1 MSLSLIPAPPQPMPP
16 PSTLATTAAPRPFR
30 RGRVARGIEYGLWL
44 VSALFLGICGW
55 VWFDA
60 TRHQTEGDREIA
72 ERSPLTEAPRG
83 GWRPAYGSAVAKLE
97 IPRLGLSTVIF
108 EGTGED
114 VLLHGAGHLRGS
126 ALPGETG
133 NVVVAGHRDTFFR
146 PLRNL
151 REGDSIDLDLG
162 SGLRHYVV
170 AETEIVNPETTEVL
184 QANPRPMLTLVTCY
198 PFYFVGSAPQ
208 RFIARCR
215 EVKEAPVAE
224 AGKASSGLLSAGV
237 FQEGVVQEAPLRP
250 RRLASRRLAL
260 ARAKPAVVPA
270 VGEEPK

>member
-1 MSLSLIPAPPQPMPP
+1 M
-16 PSTLATTAAPRPFR
+16 
-30 RGRVARGIEYGLWL
+30 
-44 VSALFLGICGW
+44 
-55 VWFDA
+55 
-60 TRHQTEGDREIA
+60 
-72 ERSPLTEAPRG
+72 
-83 GWRPAYGSAVAKLE
+83 E

-114 VLLHGAGHLRGS
+114 VLLRGAGHLRGS

-170 AETEIVNPETTEVL
+170 AETEIVNPEDTEVL
-184 QANPRPMLTLVTCY
+184 QATPRPMLTLVTCY
-198 PFYFVGSAPQ
+198 PFYFVGNAPQ

-215 EVKEAPVAE
+215 EVKEAPAAE

-237 FQEGVVQEAPLRP
+237 FQQGAVQEAPLRP
-250 RRLASRRLAL
+250 RRLAARRLAL
-260 ARAKPAVVPA
+260 ARARAVVPPLE
-270 VGEEPK
+270 EEPKVANRCQRPI